1 MERLNDKNTFRA
13 AVASLRI
20 KLIDAYIIRKFLG
33 TFFFCLV
40 LILILAVVF
49 DFAEKID
56 NFIEKEAPVRAIVFD
71 YYMNFIPYF
80 ATLFAPLFVFIS
92 VIFFTSKMAV
102 NTEIIAIL
110 NCGMSFRRMMWPY
123 FLSALVI
130 AIFTFVL
137 TNFVIPNSNLIRM
150 DFEDK
155 YYRSS
160 ARKVTVEN
168 IHRQVFK
175 NIYVYMGSYNP
186 LSQRGQ
192 NFTIEKIDSG
202 RLMSKLSATS
212 VIYDTT
218 LIISDTIINKWTAIN
233 YYIREIKDN
242 EEVITKGREIDTTL
256 TINPDDFSRDPGFVG
271 TMTYRELED
280 YIDLLQLQGSDE
292 LKLFLI
298 EKHRRFAN
306 PFAVFILTL
315 IGVSLSSRK
324 IRGGIGMNIGTG
336 LILSFSYILFLQ
348 FASQF
353 SLKGNL
359 GPMLAMWIPNIL
371 YSIIA
376 LVLYKMAPK

>member
-1 MERLNDKNTFRA
+1 MERLNDKKTFGEAIR
-13 AVASLRI
+13 SLKV
-20 KLIDAYIIRKFLG
+20 KLIDIYIIKKFLG
-33 TFFFCLV
+33 TFFFSLV
-40 LILILAVVF
+40 LILTIAVVF

-56 NFIEKEAPVRAIVFD
+56 NFMEKEAPVKAIIFD
-71 YYMNFIPYF
+71 YYMNFVPYF

-102 NTEIIAIL
+102 NNEIIAIL
-110 NCGMSFRRMMWPY
+110 NCGMSFKRMMWPY
-123 FLSALVI
+123 FQSALVI

-137 TNFVIPNSNLIRM
+137 TNFVIPKSNQTRM
-150 DFEDK
+150 IFEDR

-160 ARKVTVEN
+160 SRKVTIEN

-175 NIYVYMGSYNP
+175 GVYVYMGSFNP

-192 NFTIEKIDSG
+192 NFTIEHFNDSG
-202 RLMSKLSATS
+202 RLVSKLSSPS
-212 VIYDTT
+212 VSYDTV
-218 LIISDTIINKWTAIN
+218 LHKWTALN
-233 YYIREIKDN
+233 YHLREIVDDK
-242 EEVITKGREIDTTL
+242 EIISTGKRIDTTL
-256 TINPDDFSRDPGFVG
+256 TINPTDFSRDPGFVG
-271 TMTYRELED
+271 TMTYRELDD
-280 YIDLLQLQGSDE
+280 YIDLLELQGSDE

-324 IRGGIGMNIGTG
+324 IRGGLGMNIGIG
-336 LILSFSYILFLQ
+336 LVLSFSYILFIQ

-359 GPMLAMWIPNIL
+359 EPGLAMWMPNII
-371 YSIIA
+371 YAIIA
-376 LVLYKMAPK
+376 MVLYKLAPK

>member
-1 MERLNDKNTFRA
+1 MERLNDKKTFRA
-13 AVASLRI
+13 AISSLKI

-33 TFFFCLV
+33 TFFFSMV
-40 LILILAVVF
+40 LILTIAVVF

-56 NFIEKEAPVRAIVFD
+56 NFMEKEAPVRAIIFD
-71 YYMNFIPYF
+71 YYLNFVPYF
-80 ATLFAPLFVFIS
+80 ATLFAPLFVFIA

-110 NCGMSFRRMMWPY
+110 NCGMSFKRMMWPY
-123 FLSALVI
+123 FLSALII

-137 TNFVIPNSNLIRM
+137 TNFVIPQSNLARM
-150 DFEDK
+150 VFEDK

-160 ARKVTVEN
+160 SRKVTIEN
-168 IHRQVFK
+168 IHRMVFK
-175 NIYVYMGSYNP
+175 DIYVYMGSFNP

-192 NFTIEKIDSG
+192 NFTIEKFNDSG
-202 RLMSKLSATS
+202 RLESKLSSSS
-212 VIYDTT
+212 VTYDTA
-218 LIISDTIINKWTAIN
+218 IHKWTAIN
-233 YYIREIKDN
+233 YYLREIRDN
-242 EEVITKGREIDTTL
+242 EEIITTGKKIDTTL
-256 TINPDDFSRDPGFVG
+256 TINPSDFSRDPGFVG
-271 TMTYRELED
+271 TMTYRELDD
-280 YIDLLQLQGSDE
+280 YISLLQLQGSDE

-306 PFAVFILTL
+306 PFAIFILTL

-324 IRGGIGMNIGTG
+324 IQGGIGMNIGIG

-371 YSIIA
+371 YSVIA
-376 LVLYKMAPK
+376 MVLYKMAPK